1 MASRKKVLCASA
13 SFIVIFGLLKNNKKK
28 SRRWWQTT
36 LFKNRNM
43 YSGSLLLKHINAEP
57 KYGMFHN
64 FCRMSATDF
73 EKFVK
78 LAIPPAERLAVTLRF
93 LATGNSYHSLM
104 YTFKISRQCIS
115 NFIPEVCDAIIKALK
130 DNVKKVARKSASVF
144 QDTRK
149 TFAEFFKNEG
159 KISWQ
164 EQYE

>member
-1 MASRKKVLCASA
+1 MQ
-13 SFIVIFGLLKNNKKK
+13 N
-28 SRRWWQTT
+28 Q
-36 LFKNRNM
+36 
-43 YSGSLLLKHINAEP
+43 

-64 FCRMSATDF
+64 FCRISATDF
-73 EKFVK
+73 EKLLSMIEPDIMK
-78 LAIPPAERLAVTLRF
+78 SDTNYRLAIPPAERLAVTLRF

-104 YTFKISRQCIS
+104 YTFKISRKCIS